1 MIFKQYTLNGKRHVS
16 NGKRHVINVNKR
28 VKMFALSAWMQIAV
42 VQNYL
47 AGKEEQPKSIIV
59 KNRHSRFTKPAIPR
73 NVEDRLYLSLHWKM
87 CH

>member
-42 VQNYL
+42 D
-47 AGKEEQPKSIIV
+47 GKMLNKQQ
-59 KNRHSRFTKPAIPR
+59 F
-73 NVEDRLYLSLHWKM
+73 
-87 CH
+87 